1 MRNLFLSLFGVAVF
15 IFIVGLISQTYQG
28 KQTILTPYLQHK
40 NITLKE
46 ITIGQTHVMVT
57 IADTDITRSH
67 GLSNVTSLAKNE
79 GMLFMFPQPGIYTFW
94 MKDMKFALDFI
105 WVNNGKVVQI
115 DANIPAPDI
124 NTPDNQL
131 KLYKSKF
138 PVDSVLEVN
147 AGFALKSNIK
157 VGDKV
162 SK

>member
-1 MRNLFLSLFGVAVF
+1 
-15 IFIVGLISQTYQG
+15 
-28 KQTILTPYLQHK
+28 
-40 NITLKE
+40 
-46 ITIGQTHVMVT
+46 
-57 IADTDITRSH
+57 
-67 GLSNVTSLAKNE
+67 
-79 GMLFMFPQPGIYTFW
+79 